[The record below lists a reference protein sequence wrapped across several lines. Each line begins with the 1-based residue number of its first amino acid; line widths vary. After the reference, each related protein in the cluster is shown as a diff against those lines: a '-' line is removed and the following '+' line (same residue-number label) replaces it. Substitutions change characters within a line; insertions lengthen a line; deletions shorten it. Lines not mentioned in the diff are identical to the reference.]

1 MSTNEMERKA
11 RELRQ
16 LQALI
21 EEAQQEAEALKDA
34 IKAAMGDA
42 ETITAGKY
50 KITWKS
56 VTSARIDTGALRKAL
71 PDVAAAFTKETTVR
85 RFCVA

>member
-1 MSTNEMERKA
+1 MSITEMEDKA

-21 EEAQQEAEALKDA
+21 EEAQQEAETINDA

-42 ETITAGKY
+42 EAVVAGEYRIT
-50 KITWKS
+50 
-56 VTSARIDTGALRKAL
+56 
-71 PDVAAAFTKETTVR
+71 
-85 RFCVA
+85 